1 MTDEAPLVKSDSRV
15 VRRHRAH
22 QGMVREALGWPPGPP
37 SDARARSAYPVLPN
51 YFAEEHEGSTPEQVG
66 VNLVPPS
73 AAEYARQR
81 LEQLAKVNGVA
92 EPDRLWRNL
101 MSSQPL
107 AFSIAGHLRDHQAGA
122 AELFGRLT
130 GLEVVGFSRLEDGN
144 APKHTL
150 DGIDAEWF
158 PPRQHHTNDR
168 SGFDIAALLELAG
181 GTHTLLTI
189 EVKYIDSFSPAKLDP
204 SKEGYASALSACG
217 IKEAETQTLT
227 AAGGSQ
233 FLRSV
238 LLTDSVRRK
247 GIAGATTPAIDEALA
262 VVLGRVDDVSAQR
275 VVEKFDALDLRT
287 KTDYWSHNQFFDAA
301 ASVEV
306 LAEWAA
312 DLRRRYVLSD

>member
-1 MTDEAPLVKSDSRV
+1 
-15 VRRHRAH
+15 
-22 QGMVREALGWPPGPP
+22 MVREALGWPAGPP

-81 LEQLAKVNGVA
+81 LEQLAEVNGVA

-101 MSSQPL
+101 LSSQPL

-130 GLEVVGFSRLEDGN
+130 GLEVVGLSRLEDGN

-189 EVKYIDSFSPAKLDP
+189 EVKYIDSFSPGQAR
-204 SKEGYASALSACG
+204 SEQRGVCQR
-217 IKEAETQTLT
+217 AERLRDQGGRN
-227 AAGGSQ
+227 AGVDGRWRVTISP
-233 FLRSV
+233 LCPAHGLGPPERHSGR
-238 LLTDSVRRK
+238 DD
-247 GIAGATTPAIDEALA
+247 TT
-262 VVLGRVDDVSAQR
+262 
-275 VVEKFDALDLRT
+275 
-287 KTDYWSHNQFFDAA
+287 NQ
-301 ASVEV
+301 
-306 LAEWAA
+306 
-312 DLRRRYVLSD
+312 